1 MLVSRKRLAT
11 PYTYRESRPEAREG
25 CTIPIRHGLEILRPL
40 EFWHGLSH
48 YQDYHRQLQTGSD
61 KYHHCRSRVRS
72 GSSEVDITASW
83 AYHLAVLIFLPS
95 YQQLVFGSIASCQ
108 FWPNQWWKPCY
119 ENEICSDAPMLPSHQ
134 SLGQCL
140 SLLEVK
146 VHAFYIHF
154 FKNL

>member
-95 YQQLVFGSIASCQ
+95 YQQVFSSGQISG
-108 FWPNQWWKPCY
+108 
-119 ENEICSDAPMLPSHQ
+119 ENRAMKMKYVVMHLCSQ
-134 SLGQCL
+134 
-140 SLLEVK
+140 VIR
-146 VHAFYIHF
+146 V
-154 FKNL
+154 